1 MNNQENKQDILCEP
15 KMKGM
20 WKHHKLHSVVHS
32 KFNTAFLQTRKYS
45 AGKLDSQEPV
55 SEQHNIKQMPVHLFQ
70 TCTLD
75 ASLTLG

>member
-20 WKHHKLHSVVHS
+20 WKHYKLHSVVHS
-32 KFNTAFLQTRKYS
+32 KFNTALLQKRKYS
-45 AGKLDSQEPV
+45 AGRPDSQEGV
-55 SEQHNIKQMPVHLFQ
+55 SSIKQMPVHLFQ

-75 ASLTLG
+75 ASFTPG